1 MNRNYLAITVLLLA
15 PLSAHATAWS
25 FPSSGSVVP
34 PQGITSINAFS
45 ATTTTSTFASATWVN
60 YGGNLGVTATAI
72 NEKTTSPEHAQDNVG
87 AIEALLFNFNSSTIL
102 NSLTIGWN
110 NNGGD
115 ADLSVLAY
123 TGTLTNGSLPAN
135 ANVGSD
141 SIATLLANGWSF
153 IGSYDMALNTAKT
166 INSTNVSSSYWLIS
180 AYSSAYGSGKGD
192 SSSLLSNGNDY
203 FKLSGLTGTAGSS
216 GGGGGAGSVPE
227 PTSLLLL
234 ASGFLGWRMNRK
246 NQALT
251 A

>member
-1 MNRNYLAITVLLLA
+1 
-15 PLSAHATAWS
+15 
-25 FPSSGSVVP
+25 
-34 PQGITSINAFS
+34 
-45 ATTTTSTFASATWVN
+45 
-60 YGGNLGVTATAI
+60 VTATAI
-72 NEKTTSPEHAQDNVG
+72 GEQTTSPEHAMDNVG

-110 NNGGD
+110 NGGD

-123 TGTLTNGSLPAN
+123 TGTLTNGSLPAS
-135 ANVGSD
+135 ANVAGD

-166 INSTNVSSSYWLIS
+166 VNSTNVSSSYWLIS

-192 SSSLLSNGNDY
+192 SSVNNGNDY

-234 ASGFLGWRMNRK
+234 ASGVLGWRMNRK
-246 NQALT
+246 SQALT

>member
-45 ATTTTSTFASATWVN
+45 ATTTTSTFASATWAN

-72 NEKTTSPEHAQDNVG
+72 NETTTSPEHAMDNVG

-110 NNGGD
+110 NGGD

-123 TGTLTNGSLPAN
+123 TGTLTNGSLPASS
-135 ANVGSD
+135 NVTGD

-166 INSTNVSSSYWLIS
+166 INSANVSSSYWLIS

-192 SSSLLSNGNDY
+192 SSVNNGNDY

-227 PTSLLLL
+227 PTSMLLL
-234 ASGFLGWRMNRK
+234 ASGVLGWRMNRK